1 MTTLIVAATLLSTVG
16 QNNYDWNDIVQPAF
30 KDAKFVARVVTGNQK
45 ELKKINDEFGQ
56 SYRFSTTTA
65 WVKEP
70 FMLKMEA
77 EVEDARISY
86 IVNGTMKAYKLGS
99 KATVKDNVAN
109 SPGKRQTVFDFGILT
124 PSLFQGFFVGK
135 FVRVDR
141 ETGDLVFD
149 CTFNPKW
156 DDTSRQRIWVDKEK
170 RIVNKRVWFSQEGE
184 QRATFI
190 YSNPQQQNGVWFPTK
205 CTVKNNDDK
214 IAGVTEYQK
223 MVINSGLPESAFK
236 I

>member
-1 MTTLIVAATLLSTVG
+1 MTTLLAAVSIMMVSQT
-16 QNNYDWNDIVQPAF
+16 QYDVNDIVQPGF
-30 KDAKFVARVVTGNQK
+30 QDAKFTARVMKGDQK

-77 EVEDARISY
+77 KVEDATVSY
-86 IVNGTMKAYKLGS
+86 IVNGTMKAYKLGRT
-99 KATVKDNVAN
+99 ATVKDNVAKA
-109 SPGKRQTVFDFGILT
+109 PGKRQTIFEFGILT
-124 PSLFQGFFVGK
+124 PALFKDLYVAK

-141 ETGDLVFD
+141 EGELVFD
-149 CTFNPKW
+149 CTYLAKF
-156 DDTSRQRIWVDKEK
+156 DDTTRHRIWVDKDK
-170 RIVNKRVWFSQEGE
+170 RIVTKRVWYGQEGQ

-190 YSNPQQQNGVWFPTK
+190 YEAPKQLKGVWFPTK

-214 IAGVTEYQK
+214 VAGVTEYQQ
-223 MVINSGLPESAFK
+223 MTINSGLADSIFK

>member
-1 MTTLIVAATLLSTVG
+1 MTTLLAASITVLAAG
-16 QNNYDWNDIVQPAF
+16 VQTYDSGDIVQSAF
-30 KDAKFVARVVTGNQK
+30 KDAKFTARVVKGDQK

-56 SYRFSTTTA
+56 SYRFTTTNA

-77 EVEDARISY
+77 KVEDATVSY
-86 IVNGTMKAYKLGS
+86 IVNGTMKAYKLGRS
-99 KATVKDNVAN
+99 ATIKDNVAN
-109 SPGKRQTVFDFGILT
+109 SPGKRQTIFEFGILT
-124 PSLFQGFFVGK
+124 PALFRDLFDAK

-141 ETGDLVFD
+141 DGALVFD
-149 CTFNPKW
+149 CTYKSKF
-156 DDTSRQRIWVDKEK
+156 DDTSRHRIWVDKDK
-170 RIVNKRVWFSQEGE
+170 RLVLRRVWYGQEGQ

-190 YSNPQQQNGVWFPTK
+190 YENPTQQKGVWFPTR

-214 IAGVTEYQK
+214 VAGVTEYQK
-223 MVINSGLPESAFK
+223 MTINGGIADSIFK

>member
-1 MTTLIVAATLLSTVG
+1 MTTLLAAASIVVLG
-16 QNNYDWNDIVQPAF
+16 QTYDANDIVQPAF
-30 KDAKFVARVVTGNQK
+30 KDAKFTAKVVKGNQA
-45 ELKKINDEFGQ
+45 ELKKINDEFGL

-77 EVEDARISY
+77 KVEDQSFSY
-86 IVNGTMKAYKLGS
+86 IINGTVKAYKAG
-99 KATVKDNVAN
+99 KIQAKDNVAKA
-109 SPGKRQTVFDFGILT
+109 PGKRQTVFDFGILT
-124 PSLFQGFFVGK
+124 PALFTDLYVAK

-141 ETGDLVFD
+141 ESGDLVFD
-149 CTFNPKW
+149 CTYQTKF
-156 DDTSRQRIWVDKEK
+156 DDTSRNRIWVDKDK
-170 RIVNKRVWFSQEGE
+170 KIVTKRVWYGQEGQ

-190 YSNPQQQNGVWFPTK
+190 YDNPKQQNGVWFPTR

-214 IAGVTEYQK
+214 VAGVTEYLK
-223 MVINSGLPESAFK
+223 MTINSGLPDSMFK